1 MYLENITGMHSIL
14 YPIKQTTIGLVGL
27 LILHHSMQNAKCQSR
42 GLVKGCNRAKVKG
55 EKWNI
60 FEKSGAKKSKIM
72 EQKTLP
78 HLMTK

>member
-1 MYLENITGMHSIL
+1 MCLENIIGVHSIL

-27 LILHHSMQNAKCQSR
+27 SIPHHSMPKEKCQSR
-42 GLVKGCNRAKVKG
+42 GLVRGYNGAKGKG

-60 FEKSGAKKSKIM
+60 LGNSGAKKSKTR